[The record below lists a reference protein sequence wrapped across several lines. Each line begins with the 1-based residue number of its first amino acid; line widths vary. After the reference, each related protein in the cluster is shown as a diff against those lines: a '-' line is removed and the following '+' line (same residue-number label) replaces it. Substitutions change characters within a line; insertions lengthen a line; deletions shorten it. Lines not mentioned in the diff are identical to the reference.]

1 MFLRIRELFKQ
12 QFLNTKPSLYIS
24 FELIVIMVH
33 FQIIVLLLMVLTL
46 LLSLTIAD
54 QNVESRENYG
64 VVFRQNI
71 Q

>member
-33 FQIIVLLLMVLTL
+33 FQIMVLLLMVLTL
-46 LLSLTIAD
+46 PDHS
-54 QNVESRENYG
+54 
-64 VVFRQNI
+64 
-71 Q
+71 